1 MTVPE
6 VKEIKAGRVSL
17 STKTAQIAVV
27 GGFVMIFVALG
38 IGLILHL
45 RSLINQY
52 TGHAFDVSTYACLDL
67 MDEVDAGSLGE
78 EMMTIYRGLSDEDR
92 NKMGTD
98 EYKAFFSSMEEEKGE
113 VLHFINEDLKR
124 YIESG
129 EVDDVYLA
137 MFDKDTNALVYLVD
151 PQTAYHFSLGEW
163 ESVDS
168 TEAEKFLNWDG
179 QNTLY
184 DLSRM
189 DIYGWMCTAGVPV
202 RNAAGETV
210 LFVLSDVTLDNIF
223 PDLADYMLRITLG
236 MAAAIALIIFLM
248 TYYIRKELVAPINA
262 IAGAAESYVKDTVGE
277 RHDHF
282 ASLNIHTGDE
292 IENLSTVM
300 AEMEKELAHREERIR
315 TITAEQERAGTE
327 LRLAHDIQEAML
339 PHVFPPFPDR
349 TDFEIH
355 ASMDPAKEVGGDFYD
370 FFLIDDDH
378 LCLVIADVSGKGVPA
393 ALYMMVAKVL
403 VQNSAKLG
411 QSPAEILQATND
423 ALCAESDL
431 SMFVTVW
438 IGILELST
446 GIITASNAGHEFPAV
461 YRKEIGS
468 FELLKDKHG
477 FVVGGMANTTY
488 KEYEI
493 VLKPGDKIFVYTD
506 GVPEATRTDSEMF
519 GTHRMI
525 EALNRVPDAS
535 PKETL
540 ENMRAAVD
548 AFVEDAEQFDDLTMM
563 CIEYKQHEE
572 KA

>member
-1 MTVPE
+1 MTAPE
-6 VKEIKAGRVSL
+6 VKEIRAEHVSL

-27 GGFVMIFVALG
+27 GGFVLIFVALG
-38 IGLILHL
+38 IGLLLHL

-67 MDEVDAGSLGE
+67 IENTDTVSLGE
-78 EMMTIYRGLSDEDR
+78 QMMAVYRGLSEEDR
-92 NKMGTD
+92 KKTGTPD
-98 EYKAFFSSMEEEKGE
+98 YREFFASLEAENRKALDYLEGK
-113 VLHFINEDLKR
+113 LKI
-124 YIESG
+124 YIDSG

-137 MFDKDTNALVYLVD
+137 MFDKKTNALVYLVD
-151 PQTAYHFSLGEW
+151 PQTEYQFSLGEW

-168 TEAEKFLNWDG
+168 TEVDKFLNWDG
-179 QNTLY
+179 EDTLY

-189 DIYGWMCTAGVPV
+189 EIYGWMCTAGVPV
-202 RNAAGETV
+202 RNQAGDTV
-210 LFVLSDVTLDNIF
+210 IFVLSDVTLDNIF

-236 MAAAIALIIFLM
+236 MVIAIALIIFLM
-248 TYYIRKELVAPINA
+248 TYYIRKQLVAPINA
-262 IAGAAESYVKDTVGE
+262 IAGAAESYVKDTIGE

-282 ASLNIHTGDE
+282 ASLNIHPRDE

-300 AEMEKELAHREERIR
+300 AEMEKKLAHREERIR

-339 PHVFPPFPDR
+339 PHVFPPFPER

-355 ASMDPAKEVGGDFYD
+355 AAMDPAKEVGGDFYD
-370 FFLIDDDH
+370 FFLIDDH

-393 ALYMMVAKVL
+393 ALYMMVAKVIL
-403 VQNSAKLG
+403 QNSAMLG
-411 QSPAEILQATND
+411 STPGEILRNTNN
-423 ALCAESDL
+423 ALCTESDL
-431 SMFVTVW
+431 GMFVTVW

-446 GIITASNAGHEFPAV
+446 GIVTASNAGHEYPAV
-461 YRKEIGS
+461 YRKGIGA
-468 FELLKDKHG
+468 FELLQDKHG
-477 FVVGGMANTTY
+477 FVVGGVADMDY
-488 KEYEI
+488 KEYEL

-506 GVPEATRTDSEMF
+506 GVPEATRNDHEMF

-540 ENMRAAVD
+540 DNIRAAVD
-548 AFVEDAEQFDDLTMM
+548 TFVEDAEQFDDLTMM
-563 CIEYKQHEE
+563 CIEYKPHDET
-572 KA
+572 A